1 MGRARKQTAEY
12 FPHFVASGRTM
23 FVLETNWGN
32 DGYAFW
38 YKLLEL
44 LCSSDGHMYDCSKA
58 ANRIYLTAK
67 TRVPEE
73 TGKEILDTLAD
84 MEKID
89 PELWKE
95 KQIIWCQHLV
105 DNLAELYAKRTT
117 PVPQRPSVIAENGP
131 ESDTEEDKATTP
143 ESQETLTDDAEEA
156 GGDEKKPRARKSTPK
171 PEKKE
176 YAEFVKLTEA
186 EYEKLVAKHGVEK
199 TRRLIE
205 TLDNYKGTKQKNHNK
220 YDSDYRAI
228 LSWVVSKVEEDEKR
242 GGRGSAYSNSGG
254 FVPSG
259 GFRQG

>member
-44 LCSSDGHMYDCSKA
+44 LCSSDGHMYDCSEA
-58 ANRIYLTAK
+58 ANRMYLTAK

-73 TGKEILDTLAD
+73 TAKEILDTLAE
-84 MEKID
+84 MGKID

-95 KQIIWCQHLV
+95 RKIIWCQHLV
-105 DNLAELYAKRTT
+105 DNLGVMYSKRTSPT
-117 PVPQRPSVIAENGP
+117 PMKPAVIAENGP
-131 ESDTEEDKATTP
+131 VSDLEEGQATTP
-143 ESQETLTDDAEEA
+143 ESEETITGEAEGVDGE
-156 GGDEKKPRARKSTPK
+156 EKKPKARKSTPK

-186 EYEKLVAKHGVEK
+186 EYEKLVSKHGVEK

-228 LSWVVSKVEEDEKR
+228 LSWVVGKVEEEEKR
-242 GGRGSAYSNSGG
+242 GGRGSAYGSSGG

-259 GFRQG
+259 GFRDS

>member
-44 LCSSDGHMYDCSKA
+44 LCSSDGHMYDCSEA
-58 ANRIYLTAK
+58 ANRMYLTAK

-73 TGKEILDTLAD
+73 KAKEILDTLAE
-84 MEKID
+84 MGKLD

-105 DNLAELYAKRTT
+105 DNLTALYAKRTT
-117 PVPQRPSVIAENGP
+117 PIPQKPPTGAENGP
-131 ESDTEEDKATTP
+131 ENDSEEDKATTP
-143 ESQETLTDDAEEA
+143 DIKKTITEAETEAAELKET
-156 GGDEKKPRARKSTPK
+156 PNARKSQAK
-171 PEKKE
+171 PEKKH
-176 YAEFVKLTEA
+176 YAEFVTLTEA
-186 EYEKLVAKHGVEK
+186 EYGKLTEEHGE
-199 TRRLIE
+199 TATQRMIE
-205 TLDNYKGTKQKNHNK
+205 ILNNYKGAKGKK
-220 YDSDYRAI
+220 YKSDYMAI
-228 LSWVVSKVEEDEKR
+228 LNWVVERYTEEQAKKGER
-242 GGRGSAYSNSGG
+242 SGYGSGGG

-259 GFRQG
+259 GFRDS